1 MIRNAH
7 FLIISP
13 GLPYHYNRAFSN
25 IRSLKYR
32 RKKHGYKF
40 FYSDVSNTAHKLHH
54 LLPPKGIQ
62 RYNLSPA
69 STRLCC
75 QKFALVVSRTYLFH
89 PCPFSRT
96 FRHYNHFIL
105 HEVIILWMYIHF
117 SHISL
122 SLPFPPPWVLN
133 WPNAWSSAVVS
144 SYCLLFAWITFRLM
158 LFFSEFSESS
168 NAFPLEIFRD
178 LSKNTV
184 ENLPQDVFS
193 NQTNLDKE
201 SGSHPKHVRVAKIF
215 SISVLTLSLPR
226 SHQ

>member
-69 STRLCC
+69 STHLCC
-75 QKFALVVSRTYLFH
+75 QKFALVDD
-89 PCPFSRT
+89 
-96 FRHYNHFIL
+96 
-105 HEVIILWMYIHF
+105 VIFFLNF
-117 SHISL
+117 L
-122 SLPFPPPWVLN
+122 KVL
-133 WPNAWSSAVVS
+133 
-144 SYCLLFAWITFRLM
+144 M
-158 LFFSEFSESS
+158 H
-168 NAFPLEIFRD
+168 FPLKFSGICLKIR
-178 LSKNTV
+178 LRICHKTSLATKQISKSCKSTIKTLQNK
-184 ENLPQDVFS
+184 NS
-193 NQTNLDKE
+193 HDKE
-201 SGSHPKHVRVAKIF
+201 SGSHPKHVRVTKISQF
-215 SISVLTLSLPR
+215 LS
-226 SHQ
+226 